1 MRIGMFS
8 DSYRPYTSGVVR
20 SVETFTAELNKM
32 GHEVF
37 IFAPNYPDCEEEKG
51 VYRFFSIPAP
61 TNKEFTLALPFSLSL
76 STKIKELKL
85 DVIHIH
91 SPFLLGRLGARWARR
106 LGIPLVFTYHTLYD
120 KYLHYVPLGQ
130 NITKGITQR
139 MTVDFC
145 NQCDRIIVPT
155 GVIKNL
161 LLEKGVNTTIE
172 VVPTGINTDDFRN
185 ADPKWLRAKYNISP
199 NTKILLFVGRLG
211 QEKNIPFILDSFQ
224 QIVQSN
230 PDTVLVLVGSGS
242 EEENLA
248 TKVTQL
254 HLTDKVIFTGRLS
267 KEDTIKSYAG
277 ADVFVFASV
286 TETQG
291 LVIAEAKAA
300 GLPVVA
306 VDAFGV
312 SEMVKHSED
321 GYLLPLDLEQYTD
334 CIKRVLDND
343 QHREFLSKKAIINA
357 EELSSKNC
365 TLKLTQVYASLVE
378 GREKQNKRLHG

>member
-20 SVETFTAELNKM
+20 SVETFTSELNKM

-37 IFAPNYPDCEEEKG
+37 IFAPNYPDCEEEQG
-51 VYRFFSIPAP
+51 VYRFFSIQAP
-61 TNKEFTLALPFSLSL
+61 TNKEFTLALPFSFSL
-76 STKIKELKL
+76 STKIKKLKL

-145 NQCDRIIVPT
+145 NQCDRVIVPT

-161 LLEKGVNTTIE
+161 LVEKGVNTTIE
-172 VVPTGINTDDFRN
+172 VVPTGINTGDFKN
-185 ADPKWLRAKYNISP
+185 ADKKWLRTKYNITP
-199 NTKILLFVGRLG
+199 ETKILLFVGRLG
-211 QEKNIPFILDSFQ
+211 QEKNITFILDSFQ
-224 QIVQSN
+224 QIAQSN
-230 PDTVLVLVGSGS
+230 PDTVLILVGSGS

-248 TKVTQL
+248 NRVAEL
-254 HLTDKVIFTGRLS
+254 NLTDKVIFTGRLS
-267 KEDTIKSYAG
+267 KEDTIKSYVG
-277 ADVFVFASV
+277 ADIFVFASV

-312 SEMVKHSED
+312 SEMVKNGKD
-321 GYLLPLDLEQYTD
+321 GYLLPLDLDQYTT
-334 CIKRVLDND
+334 CIKKLLDDNR
-343 QHREFLSKKAIINA
+343 HREILGKKAIINA

-365 TLKLTQVYASLVE
+365 TIKLTQVYASLL
-378 GREKQNKRLHG
+378 RSQQNKSLHG